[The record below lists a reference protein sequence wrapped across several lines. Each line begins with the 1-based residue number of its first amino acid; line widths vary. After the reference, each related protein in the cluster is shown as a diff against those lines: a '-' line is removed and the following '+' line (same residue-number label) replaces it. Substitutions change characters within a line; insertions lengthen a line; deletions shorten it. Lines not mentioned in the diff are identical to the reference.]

1 VVETFEATS
10 DKEGRVAE
18 RAYPSKLLI
27 ATTKMM
33 TRTIYTLIQIA
44 VAGCYDRRNERI
56 EEEIRRKANGEVAVN
71 FESKLADTRGRA
83 TKTDRSKVEGRQR
96 PPNVAEGLPILPPI
110 QSSPPSTS

>member
-1 VVETFEATS
+1 
-10 DKEGRVAE
+10 
-18 RAYPSKLLI
+18 
-27 ATTKMM
+27 M

-83 TKTDRSKVEGRQR
+83 TKTDRCKVEGRQR
-96 PPNVAEGLPILPPI
+96 PPNVAEGLPILYRSKARLLLRQI
-110 QSSPPSTS
+110 EEESNSVSV